1 MTGPTTEADGDRASD
16 KTEADGDRASDKTV
30 TDSDMASAVGL
41 NCGLQRERCPSRKG
55 TPLSMDFFT
64 RSEDSPVQC
73 ADAHPRLNMHS
84 TQVDFRVEAA
94 HPWNSA
100 RRRESVL
107 REWPAKIRTIYGL
120 QTKPV
125 ATNRIGAAQGI
136 SGSEIK
142 ANIIAIS

>member
-16 KTEADGDRASDKTV
+16 KTEADSDRTSDKTV
-30 TDSDMASAVGL
+30 TDSDMTSAVGL
-41 NCGLQRERCPSRKG
+41 TGDLRGERCPSRKG

-73 ADAHPRLNMHS
+73 ANAHPRLNMHP
-84 TQVDFRVEAA
+84 TQVDLG
-94 HPWNSA
+94 
-100 RRRESVL
+100 L
-107 REWPAKIRTIYGL
+107 RPRTLGTRLDGGSQCYGEWPAKIRTIYGL

-125 ATNRIGAAQGI
+125 ATNRIGAARGI